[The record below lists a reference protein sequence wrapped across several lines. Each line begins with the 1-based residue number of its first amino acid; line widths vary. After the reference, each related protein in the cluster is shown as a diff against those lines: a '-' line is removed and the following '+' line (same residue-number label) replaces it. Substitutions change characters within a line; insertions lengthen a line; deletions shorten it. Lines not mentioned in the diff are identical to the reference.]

1 MREWDQSGVDRSGSK
16 DDRVVIC
23 YKWVYQRSG
32 STNGNLEQCPWPP
45 TGLNPYCHFSRRTS
59 SPRAQRHLIPF
70 LLRFLLMLPT
80 CDPTSLFLR
89 GVVDQ
94 IQKGD
99 AGRATDTKGWH
110 GGRRGE
116 GEGFGLRYME
126 GEEWTWRNE
135 KLKMR
140 NTREEEQTRGEER
153 KGMEC
158 ESAWNHEIIKI
169 HSQWFLCKIDDEDL
183 ISRTVLTKTI
193 FEKLF

>member
-1 MREWDQSGVDRSGSK
+1 MKILGQAVRK
-16 DDRVVIC
+16 VVIVALC
-23 YKWVYQRSG
+23 FLAIGSAKAKKFHARSG

-99 AGRATDTKGWH
+99 AGRATDTKG
-110 GGRRGE
+110 
-116 GEGFGLRYME
+116 
-126 GEEWTWRNE
+126 NE

-169 HSQWFLCKIDDEDL
+169 HSQ
-183 ISRTVLTKTI
+183 
-193 FEKLF
+193 